1 MLRKMKTDDLDPVVQ
16 IWLESNRQAHS
27 FIEADYW
34 EKNKEEVRK
43 MLPHSLIQVAEIEGN
58 IVGFIGMNETK
69 IEGLFVN
76 CNFQSRGIGHSLIEW
91 AKTRNEVLTLN
102 VYQKK
107 ALLFINSLLMRKQA
121 KSSFSCNGNVHNR
134 GMSLKTVSLNVS
146 RETSE

>member
-1 MLRKMKTDDLDPVVQ
+1 MLRKMKIDDLDPVVQ

-27 FIEADYW
+27 FIETDYW

-76 CNFQSRGIGHSLIEW
+76 YNFQSRGIGHSLIEW

-102 VYQKK
+102 VYQKNQR
-107 ALLFINSLLMRKQA
+107 ALRFYLKEGFVIHEQLIDCLLY
-121 KSSFSCNGNVHNR
+121 
-134 GMSLKTVSLNVS
+134 TS
-146 RETSE
+146 RCV

>member
-76 CNFQSRGIGHSLIEW
+76 SNFQSRGIGHSLIEW
-91 AKTRNEVLTLN
+91 AKTRNEVLTLY
-102 VYQKK
+102 VYQKNQR
-107 ALLFINSLLMRKQA
+107 ALKFYLKEGFVIHKQLIDEETGEIEFLMQWKRP
-121 KSSFSCNGNVHNR
+121 
-134 GMSLKTVSLNVS
+134 
-146 RETSE
+146 

>member
-1 MLRKMKTDDLDPVVQ
+1 MLRKMKIDDLDPVVQ

-27 FIEADYW
+27 FIETDYW

-69 IEGLFVN
+69 IEGLLVN
-76 CNFQSRGIGHSLIEW
+76 YNFQSRGIGHSLIEW

-102 VYQKK
+102 VYQKNQR
-107 ALLFINSLLMRKQA
+107 ALKFYLKEGFVIHKQLIDEETGEIELLMQWKRP
-121 KSSFSCNGNVHNR
+121 
-134 GMSLKTVSLNVS
+134 
-146 RETSE
+146 

>member
-1 MLRKMKTDDLDPVVQ
+1 MLRKMKIDDLDPVAQ

-34 EKNKEEVRK
+34 EKNKEEVRE
-43 MLPHSLIQVAEIEGN
+43 MLPHSLIEIAEIEGN

-76 CNFQSRGIGHSLIEW
+76 SNFQSRGIGHSLIEW

-102 VYQKK
+102 VYQKNQR
-107 ALLFINSLLMRKQA
+107 ALKFYLKEGFVIHEQLIDEETGEIELLMQWKRP
-121 KSSFSCNGNVHNR
+121 
-134 GMSLKTVSLNVS
+134 
-146 RETSE
+146 

>member
-1 MLRKMKTDDLDPVVQ
+1 MLRTMKTDDLDPVVQ

-27 FIEADYW
+27 FIEVDYW

-76 CNFQSRGIGHSLIEW
+76 SNFQSRGIGHSLIEW

-102 VYQKK
+102 VYQKNQR
-107 ALLFINSLLMRKQA
+107 ALKFYLKEGFVIHKQLIDEETGEIEFLMQWKRP
-121 KSSFSCNGNVHNR
+121 
-134 GMSLKTVSLNVS
+134 
-146 RETSE
+146 

>member
-43 MLPHSLIQVAEIEGN
+43 MLPHSLIEIAEIECN

-76 CNFQSRGIGHSLIEW
+76 SNFQSRGIGHSLIEW
-91 AKTRNEVLTLN
+91 AKTRNEVLTLY
-102 VYQKK
+102 VYQKNQR
-107 ALLFINSLLMRKQA
+107 ALKFNLKEGFVIHKQLIDEETGEIEFLMQWKRP
-121 KSSFSCNGNVHNR
+121 
-134 GMSLKTVSLNVS
+134 
-146 RETSE
+146 